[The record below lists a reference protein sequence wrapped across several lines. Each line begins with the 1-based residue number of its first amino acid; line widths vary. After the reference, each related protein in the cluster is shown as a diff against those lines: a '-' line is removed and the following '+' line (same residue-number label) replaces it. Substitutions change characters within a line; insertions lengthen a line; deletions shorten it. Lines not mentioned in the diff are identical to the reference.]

1 MSDGDL
7 SMPPDLPDDVAA
19 VLRDARAVPLPE
31 APARVRV
38 AARLAASTGEVIPGA
53 TMTTTASVWVVRVGL
68 ACVALAAIGVG
79 SRWLRSEPP
88 TPREVAVQAPVLAR
102 ESVPSVAAPVMAVA
116 ARESVAADVNVVPAS
131 PVREVVAARP
141 TASPRAQEE
150 NTLAAELALLGRAHA
165 ALSRGDFAGAES
177 ALGSHARRY
186 PRGSLVH
193 EREALRVQC
202 LAAGGDRA
210 AAEAARQRFHR
221 RFPESVLGATVDR
234 AVAEMR

>member
-7 SMPPDLPDDVAA
+7 SVPPDLPDDVAS
-19 VLRDARAVPLPE
+19 VLRDARVVPLPK
-31 APARVRV
+31 APDRVRV

-53 TMTTTASVWVVRVGL
+53 TSAMSTSVWGVRVGL
-68 ACVALAAIGVG
+68 ACAALAAIGVG
-79 SRWLRSEPP
+79 SRWLRSETP
-88 TPREVAVQAPVLAR
+88 TPREVAVQAPVQAR
-102 ESVPSVAAPVMAVA
+102 EPVPSVAAPVVEVA
-116 ARESVAADVNVVPAS
+116 ARESVAADVTVTPES
-131 PVREVVAARP
+131 SSREVVAARP
-141 TASPRAQEE
+141 TASPRVEE

-165 ALSRGDFAGAES
+165 ALSRGDFTGAES

-202 LAAGGDRA
+202 LAAGGDQA

-221 RFPESVLGATVDR
+221 RFPASVLGATVDR